1 MDSAPSAPSCTFVI
15 PAAGSG
21 TRFGASRP
29 KQYVEIDGV
38 PIIVHTLRRCLTL
51 PDVGGAVVAVAVDQ
65 RQTMRE
71 LLDEFSIEGVRI
83 VVGGATRQQSVLAAL
98 EELDFAEAEFV
109 AVHDAVRPFF
119 SPHLFAELQKAMIA
133 TGAAIPLLPVA
144 DTLHRVSG
152 GLIAETPNRDEWG
165 LAQTPQC
172 FRGVLLRDALR
183 RAEQERISG
192 TDEAAVVS
200 HYGGEVRVVR
210 GEAGNFKITHPN
222 DLERAEAVMRT
233 REEH

>member
-1 MDSAPSAPSCTFVI
+1 MDSAPTDPSCTFII

-29 KQYVEIDGV
+29 KQYVEIDGL
-38 PIIVHTLRRCLTL
+38 PIIVHTLRRCLDL
-51 PDVGGAVVAVAVDQ
+51 PGVRGAVVAVAVGE
-65 RQTMRE
+65 RETMRR
-71 LLDEFSIEGVRI
+71 LLDEFTIQNVRI
-83 VVGGATRQQSVLAAL
+83 VTGGATRQQSVLAAL
-98 EELDFAEAEFV
+98 EELGESSEFV
-109 AVHDAVRPFF
+109 AVHDSVRPFF
-119 SPHLFAELQKAMIA
+119 SPHLFAELRKALKSA
-133 TGAAIPLLPVA
+133 AGAIPLLPLS

-152 GLIAETPNRDEWG
+152 GVIAETPKRDDWG

-172 FRGVLLRDALR
+172 FRTTLLLEALR
-183 RAEQERISG
+183 RAEKDGLSG

-222 DLERAEAVMRT
+222 DLERAAAVIQT